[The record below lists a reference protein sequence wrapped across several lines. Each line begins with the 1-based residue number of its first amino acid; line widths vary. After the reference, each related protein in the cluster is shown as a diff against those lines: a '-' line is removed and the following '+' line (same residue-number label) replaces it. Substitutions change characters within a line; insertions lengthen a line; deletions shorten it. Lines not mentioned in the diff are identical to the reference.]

1 VVGYD
6 NFGGLKERAD
16 VRDLSPLTLQETLR
30 TIGNE
35 LETRAATQARLVV
48 DAAGVAVDARGERDG
63 YWRYD
68 WADVRAASAIQV
80 ARRQPE
86 QQPPP
91 WMDPWALTRWSVL
104 LRVTGLLLDAQNVR
118 ECVIEAAIG
127 KRPEDVFLRVLVNG
141 QEVFR
146 RSAVGVELWNLRAQT
161 RAAMAAK
168 APHQSQRRGFWRR

>member
-1 VVGYD
+1 VGD
-6 NFGGLKERAD
+6 S
-16 VRDLSPLTLQETLR
+16 SPLSIQEALR

-35 LETRAATQARLVV
+35 LESRRAAQVRLVLDASGVTV
-48 DAAGVAVDARGERDG
+48 DTRGERDG

-68 WADVRAASAIQV
+68 WADVVAASVIQV

-118 ECVIEAAIG
+118 ECIIEAAIG
-127 KRPEDVFLRVLVNG
+127 ARPEDILLRVLVGG

-146 RSAVGVELWNLRAQT
+146 RSAVGVELWKLRARSRPGT
-161 RAAMAAK
+161 SP
-168 APHQSQRRGFWRR
+168 APNPAQQPSRRSVWRR

>member
-1 VVGYD
+1 M
-6 NFGGLKERAD
+6 
-16 VRDLSPLTLQETLR
+16 RDSSPLPLQETLR
-30 TIGNE
+30 TVGNE
-35 LETRAATQARLVV
+35 LESRGATQVRLVLDASGVTV
-48 DAAGVAVDARGERDG
+48 DTRGERDG

-68 WADVRAASAIQV
+68 WADVAAASAIQA

-86 QQPPP
+86 QQPAP

-127 KRPEDVFLRVLVNG
+127 ARPEDVILRVLVGG

-146 RSAVGVELWNLRAQT
+146 RSAVGVELWKLRARSRPVTPPNSPQQPT
-161 RAAMAAK
+161 R
-168 APHQSQRRGFWRR
+168 QGFWRRY